1 MTPDRALQLLIA
13 FVALLTVVI
22 FVSEIIVPHL
32 DPPDHK
38 PRRRVH

>member
-1 MTPDRALQLLIA
+1 MSLLLA
-13 FVALLTVVI
+13 AVALCMAVV
-22 FVSEIIVPHL
+22 FVSEVIVPHL